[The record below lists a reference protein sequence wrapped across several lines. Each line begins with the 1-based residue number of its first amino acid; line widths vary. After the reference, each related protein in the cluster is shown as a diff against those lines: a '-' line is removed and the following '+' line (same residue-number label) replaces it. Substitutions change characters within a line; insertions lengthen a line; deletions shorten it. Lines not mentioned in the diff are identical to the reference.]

1 MTSMN
6 TNQPRRGEIW
16 LVNFDPTIGVE
27 IKKTRPGVVI
37 SSDSIGVLPLKLVAP
52 LTEWKE
58 KFSKMIW
65 KIQIEPT
72 KENGLRKN
80 SSVDVLQIRGLDT
93 TRLTQFIGR
102 ISSYQMKEICLAL
115 ADIVESND

>member
-65 KIQIEPT
+65 KIQIEPN

>member
-1 MTSMN
+1 MN

-65 KIQIEPT
+65 KIQIEPN

-93 TRLTQFIGR
+93 TRLTRFIGR

>member
-6 TNQPRRGEIW
+6 TNQPKRGEIW
-16 LVNFDPTIGVE
+16 LVNFDPTLGVE

-65 KIQIEPT
+65 QVQIEPN

-80 SSVDVLQIRGLDT
+80 SSIDVLQIRSLDT

-102 ISSYQMKEICLAL
+102 ISSDKMKEVCLAL
-115 ADIVESND
+115 ADIVEAID

>member
-1 MTSMN
+1 MN

-27 IKKTRPGVVI
+27 IKKTRPGVFI

-65 KIQIEPT
+65 KIQIEPN